1 MNEQQNI
8 ELVRQAYAAY
18 GRGDVEYVL
27 ACMTPQVDWEIPA
40 VPGLSF
46 TGKRQGCDQVAE
58 YFRLASER
66 QAMREFSP
74 KEFIAQGDKVV
85 VLGHGAW
92 TAKDTGRDFDSD
104 WVHVFTLKDGR
115 IAAFREFMDA
125 HVAVEAFQ
133 CYPLTAGAATDA
145 ATDAGSAAH

>member
-27 ACMTPQVDWEIPA
+27 ACMAPQVDWEIPA
-40 VPGLSF
+40 VPGLAF
-46 TGKRQGCDQVAE
+46 TGKRQGCEQVAE
-58 YFRLASER
+58 YFKLANEK
-66 QAMREFSP
+66 QAMREFTP
-74 KEFIAQGDKVV
+74 KEFIAEGDKVV
-85 VLGHGAW
+85 VLGYGAW
-92 TAKDTGRDFDSD
+92 TAKDTGLDFESD
-104 WVHVFTLKDGR
+104 WVHVFTVKDGR

-133 CYPLTAGAATDA
+133 CYPLKAGTGAEAGTAP
-145 ATDAGSAAH
+145 H